1 MVENFVDTNFV
12 YHRAIAQLW
21 GEWTRLLADSV
32 MIPFVT
38 KDYANKLQQVYEV
51 LNSGVRPVLHDHDP
65 SMTVFLGE

>member
-1 MVENFVDTNFV
+1 MDKNFV

-38 KDYANKLQQVYEV
+38 KDYANRLQQVYEV
-51 LNSGVRPVLHDHDP
+51 LNTAVRPDINARDP